1 MEAATT
7 NKNIKLSGKGI
18 SSGLAIGKAFVYKD
32 ILKHKHIL
40 FEITED
46 DVEHEYKRIEDAVND
61 AIENLKESAVRIE
74 EDLDENLADIFL
86 AQKALLEDKVLLS
99 DFRKELESELVNAE
113 EVIKRV
119 LRRLERK
126 FSEMDNEVFRQRGE
140 DLNDLA
146 RRLIRSLS
154 GIEAH
159 SLEKLP
165 EGSVLVAHHLVPS
178 NTVFL
183 SRNSAAAV
191 VVEIGGA
198 SSHAALLT
206 REMAVPAVTQVSD
219 VFGKINGGDILL
231 VDGYLGTVIVNPDE
245 KTEKEFRTQINEH
258 QKIKQKALSCCH
270 ELANTKNGIEVKVMA
285 NVGYFEDAESAA
297 SNGADGIGL
306 YRLEQLYLSQQ
317 KPPSEE
323 KLLDNITRA
332 LAPMKDKVVTIRLLD
347 AGADKDIPFLNLP
360 AENNP
365 FLGRRGVRLLLRY
378 PDLCTAQLRVM
389 LKLAKDHDIRVL
401 IPMVTTV
408 EDLKQIRHLFKT
420 AADDMGFE
428 KLPPLGAMIETPAAA
443 ICVEEIVKYADFLS
457 IGTNDLTQFT
467 MAAGRENNLVSNY
480 YIDDHPAII
489 KLIEMIINNAGDC
502 PVEMCGELASNQNIL
517 PTLLKLG
524 ITTLSVPPSLVPE
537 IKEVIREIEF

>member
-1 MEAATT
+1 M
-7 NKNIKLSGKGI
+7 
-18 SSGLAIGKAFVYKD
+18 
-32 ILKHKHIL
+32 
-40 FEITED
+40 
-46 DVEHEYKRIEDAVND
+46 
-61 AIENLKESAVRIE
+61 KESAVRIE

-537 IKEVIREIEF
+537 IKEVIREIKF